1 MTGHIRKAFTRG
13 SEHEL
18 CARLALE
25 AKQESAFRDSLFEL
39 SLVVVKEKREERGEK
54 EGAQGNLRA
63 RSLSSWSLSLSFIMD
78 LESSRRKKQVHTHT
92 QMVARWLVAARQDA
106 KEVRSGRERSARVR
120 ACDTLVPSD
129 LAWRRF
135 FLKSG
140 NALRLVSKLR
150 PQIRQGYPV
159 NLSISLAGGKE
170 TNKDAL
176 SNCE

>member
-106 KEVRSGRERSARVR
+106 KEVRSGREREFS
-120 ACDTLVPSD
+120 LVPSD
-129 LAWRRF
+129 LARRF
-135 FLKSG
+135 SCQMETRRDSFPNCDLRSG
-140 NALRLVSKLR
+140 KVT
-150 PQIRQGYPV
+150 P
-159 NLSISLAGGKE
+159 
-170 TNKDAL
+170 
-176 SNCE
+176 